1 MTGKFID
8 AEKEGYN
15 IKCPRVISEEHKQKI
30 SLALKGKTIS
40 EEHKNAIAF
49 VKIGKTF
56 SKEHKDNMSKAWE
69 RRRSNANGCKT
80 SKHLNISEEH
90 KKNVSLG
97 KKGKPSGTLGKKFNI
112 GSDHPRAKLTEEQA
126 QYIIDNKG
134 IIIQKDLAKE
144 LGVSKTMIGKIYAN
158 ISWKHLPRTK
168 ENTK

>member
-8 AEKEGYN
+8 AETEGYN
-15 IKCPRVISEEHKQKI
+15 IKCPRVFSEEHRKKLG
-30 SLALKGKTIS
+30 LAKKGKT
-40 EEHKNAIAF
+40 
-49 VKIGKTF
+49 
-56 SKEHKDNMSKAWE
+56 
-69 RRRSNANGCKT
+69 
-80 SKHLNISEEH
+80 ISEEH

-144 LGVSKTMIGKIYAN
+144 LGVCMATITKIHGN
-158 ISWKHLPRTK
+158 TLWTHLPRTK